1 METSKKLKSRNYKEL
16 TGLYDISNFG
26 FINDHTKI
34 RFKSINRQF
43 IMHAKTKFRLSSETV
58 KAVMNNII
66 VENIVGT
73 NLSYIKDIIKHK
85 ITEPKSGDIVTT
97 DLDPRLVLNSTNSI
111 LVDIT
116 DLENYDIDKYLSG
129 YPFSEIDINNGDV
142 SSMLAINTIH
152 APTNNIICIL
162 PPLPPTTCLLRN
174 HFKTILEVMLV
185 EGNVKTKLYMIEFKF
200 SASREESDIASII
213 QVNLSNTYPFEGLF
227 SVYENFSYKGFHH
240 LKYGDDFQE
249 MSSIFIKFDHTS
261 SEVRPHP
268 IESDIEQTSEID
280 ILHNIN
286 KINYIGHE
294 LLIKN
299 VSREETT
306 LKFENIKETE
316 HNCVPIYKSME
327 SDKDR
332 DSVFHKLRDVLKFIQ
347 TKYSDENFTK
357 NISRYTMNVTIY
369 RDNSVFFENRF
380 SKPEVRIGDIN
391 RVILELNAF
400 DSDSHLIY
408 SFNNKVDGV
417 YTFEYFIYKNDNYSF
432 VKMNICIN
440 PDKSC
445 YLKNITITPTLKS
458 GSELRIYKSGRGGNA
473 FEILTTLPSKGN
485 ISITGVF
492 YAIKSFSI
500 NTSINGVTESGSIED
515 VLFDGPILIESITD
529 HSDVLSMYKE
539 ILKRI
544 NESDTFNVSPNMLV
558 EFNK

>member
-1 METSKKLKSRNYKEL
+1 METNKKLKSRNYKEL

-43 IMHAKTKFRLSSETV
+43 IMHVKTKFRLSSETV
-58 KAVMNNII
+58 KTVMNSII
-66 VENIVGT
+66 EENIVGT
-73 NLSYIKDIIKHK
+73 NLSYINDIIKHK
-85 ITEPKSGDIVTT
+85 IADPKSGDVVTT
-97 DLDPRLVLNSTNSI
+97 DLDTRLVLNSTNSI

-129 YPFSEIDINNGDV
+129 YPFSEIDIDNGDV

-200 SASREESDIASII
+200 SASREESDIVSII

-249 MSSIFIKFDHTS
+249 MSSAFIKFDHTS

-268 IESDIEQTSEID
+268 IESGIEQTSEID

-286 KINYIGHE
+286 KINYIGGE
-294 LLIKN
+294 LFIKN

-316 HNCVPIYKSME
+316 HVCVPIYKSME

-332 DSVFHKLRDVLKFIQ
+332 DSVFSKLRDVLKYIQ
-347 TKYSDENFTK
+347 TNYSDENFTK
-357 NISRYTMNVTIY
+357 NISRYTMTVTIY

-391 RVILELNAF
+391 CVILELYAF
-400 DSDSHLIY
+400 DNDNRLIY
-408 SFNNKVDGV
+408 SFDNKVDGV
-417 YTFEYFIYKNDNYSF
+417 YTFKYSTYKNDNYSG
-432 VKMNICIN
+432 VKMSIGIN

-445 YLKNITITPTLKS
+445 YLRNIIITPILKKYE
-458 GSELRIYKSGRGGNA
+458 ELRIYKSGRGGNA
-473 FEILTTLPSKGN
+473 FEILTTLPSEGN
-485 ISITGVF
+485 ISMTGVF

-500 NTSINGVTESGSIED
+500 DTSINGVTESGSIED

-539 ILKRI
+539 ISRLI
-544 NESDTFNVSPNMLV
+544 NNSDAFNISPNMSV
-558 EFNK
+558 EFKK

>member
-1 METSKKLKSRNYKEL
+1 METNKKSKGRNYKEL
-16 TGLYDISNFG
+16 VGLYDISNFG
-26 FINDHTKI
+26 LINNHTKT

-43 IMHAKTKFRLSSETV
+43 IMHMKTKFRLNSETV
-58 KAVMNNII
+58 KTVMNNVI
-66 VENIVGT
+66 VGNLVGT
-73 NLSYIKDIIKHK
+73 NLSYIKDTIKHK
-85 ITEPKSGDIVTT
+85 IVEPKSGDIVTT
-97 DLDPRLVLNSTNSI
+97 DFDPRLVLNPTNSI

-129 YPFSEIDINNGDV
+129 YPFSEIDIDNVDI

-162 PPLPPTTCLLRN
+162 PTTCPIRSR
-174 HFKTILEVMLV
+174 FKTILEVMLV
-185 EGNVKTKLYMIEFKF
+185 EGNAKTKLYMIEF
-200 SASREESDIASII
+200 SASHEESDIISII

-249 MSSIFIKFDHTS
+249 MSSTFIKFDYTS
-261 SEVRPHP
+261 SEVRPQP
-268 IESDIEQTSEID
+268 IEGDIEQTSEIN

-286 KINYIGHE
+286 KMNYIGGE
-294 LLIKN
+294 LFIKN
-299 VSREETT
+299 VSMETTT

-316 HNCVPIYKSME
+316 YNCVPIYKSME

-380 SKPEVRIGDIN
+380 SKPEVRIGNIN

-458 GSELRIYKSGRGGNA
+458 GSELRIYKSGRGDNT
-473 FEILTTLPSKGN
+473 FEILTTLPSEGN
-485 ISITGVF
+485 ISMTGVF

-500 NTSINGVTESGSIED
+500 DTSINGVTESGSIED

-539 ILKRI
+539 IFGLI
-544 NESDTFNVSPNMLV
+544 NNSKMFNISPSMSV

>member
-1 METSKKLKSRNYKEL
+1 
-16 TGLYDISNFG
+16 
-26 FINDHTKI
+26 
-34 RFKSINRQF
+34 
-43 IMHAKTKFRLSSETV
+43 MHAKTKFRLSSETV

-129 YPFSEIDINNGDV
+129 YPFSEIDSNNGDV

-200 SASREESDIASII
+200 SASHEESDIASII

-249 MSSIFIKFDHTS
+249 MSSSFIKFDYTS
-261 SEVRPHP
+261 SEVRPQP
-268 IESDIEQTSEID
+268 IESDIEQTSEIN

-286 KINYIGHE
+286 KMNYIGEE
-294 LLIKN
+294 LFIKN
-299 VSREETT
+299 VSMETTT

-357 NISRYTMNVTIY
+357 NISGYTMNVTIY
-369 RDNSVFFENRF
+369 RENSVFFENRF
-380 SKPEVRIGDIN
+380 SKPEVRIGNIN
-391 RVILELNAF
+391 RVVLELNAF
-400 DSDSHLIY
+400 DNDSRLMY
-408 SFNNKVDGV
+408 SFDNKIDGI

-432 VKMNICIN
+432 VKMNIGIN

-458 GSELRIYKSGRGGNA
+458 GSELRIYKSGRGGNT
-473 FEILTTLPSKGN
+473 FEILATLPSEGN
-485 ISITGVF
+485 ISMTGVF

-500 NTSINGVTESGSIED
+500 STIIKGVTESGSIED
-515 VLFDGPILIESITD
+515 VLFDGHIFNESITD
-529 HSDVLSMYKE
+529 HSDVMSMYKE
-539 ILKRI
+539 ILKLI
-544 NESDTFNVSPNMLV
+544 NNSDAYNISPNVLV

>member
-34 RFKSINRQF
+34 RFKSITRQF

-85 ITEPKSGDIVTT
+85 ITEAKSGDIVTT

-261 SEVRPHP
+261 SEVRPHS

-306 LKFENIKETE
+306 LKFENIKEIQSV
-316 HNCVPIYKSME
+316 CASIYTME
-327 SDKDR
+327 TDKDR
-332 DSVFHKLRDVLKFIQ
+332 ESVFDKLRDVLKYIQ
-347 TKYSDENFTK
+347 TKYSDGKFTK
-357 NISRYTMNVTIY
+357 NISGYTMSVTIY

-391 RVILELNAF
+391 CVILELYAF
-400 DSDSHLIY
+400 DNNRLIY
-408 SFNNKVDGV
+408 SFDNKVDGV
-417 YTFEYFIYKNDNYSF
+417 YTF
-432 VKMNICIN
+432 
-440 PDKSC
+440 
-445 YLKNITITPTLKS
+445 
-458 GSELRIYKSGRGGNA
+458 R
-473 FEILTTLPSKGN
+473 
-485 ISITGVF
+485 
-492 YAIKSFSI
+492 
-500 NTSINGVTESGSIED
+500 
-515 VLFDGPILIESITD
+515 
-529 HSDVLSMYKE
+529 
-539 ILKRI
+539 
-544 NESDTFNVSPNMLV
+544 
-558 EFNK
+558 

>member
-34 RFKSINRQF
+34 RFKSITRQF
-43 IMHAKTKFRLSSETV
+43 IIHAKTKFRLSSETV

-129 YPFSEIDINNGDV
+129 YPFSEIDSNNGDV

-200 SASREESDIASII
+200 SASHEESDIASII

-249 MSSIFIKFDHTS
+249 MSSSFIKFDYTS
-261 SEVRPHP
+261 SEVRPQP
-268 IESDIEQTSEID
+268 IESDIEQTSEIN

-286 KINYIGHE
+286 KMNYIGEE
-294 LLIKN
+294 LFIKN
-299 VSREETT
+299 VSMETTT

-357 NISRYTMNVTIY
+357 NISGYTMNVTIY
-369 RDNSVFFENRF
+369 RENSVFFENRF
-380 SKPEVRIGDIN
+380 SKPEVRIGNIN
-391 RVILELNAF
+391 RVVLELNAF
-400 DSDSHLIY
+400 DNDSRLMY
-408 SFNNKVDGV
+408 SFDNKIDGI

-432 VKMNICIN
+432 VKMNIGIN

-458 GSELRIYKSGRGGNA
+458 GSELRIYKSGRGGNT
-473 FEILTTLPSKGN
+473 FEILATLPSEGN
-485 ISITGVF
+485 ISMTGVF

-500 NTSINGVTESGSIED
+500 STIIKGVTESGSIED
-515 VLFDGPILIESITD
+515 VLFDGHIFNESITD
-529 HSDVLSMYKE
+529 HSDVMSMYKE
-539 ILKRI
+539 ILKLI
-544 NESDTFNVSPNMLV
+544 NNSDAYNISPNVLV